1 MSENPKIIS
10 YPPSMQIT
18 QERPGNLPVHVDY
31 HDLFRM
37 NMLRRPGIVDEWFPT
52 GKSPSHPFC
61 SEVILGDRIV
71 TERKVGSYPKRN
83 IFMGPDMRIDMA
95 SSDIANM
102 TPASVRA
109 IYEATH
115 SVFEF
120 VLTRQEFQVRP
131 HRGIL
136 LPGLRREDNGFIFT
150 LFPTEGGVNSSHPLP
165 FRDDRYGVIHRL
177 LGGDWSLFQRWMY
190 NIRTD
195 KRPEPYGVYMEVRYS
210 NVMTDDDYRA
220 LVTQKNYDPALVRSF
235 IRPTIV
241 LT

>member
-1 MSENPKIIS
+1 MLENPKIIGH
-10 YPPSMQIT
+10 PPSMQIT
-18 QERPGNLPVHVDY
+18 QERPGNLSAHVEN

-37 NMLRRPGIVDEWFPT
+37 NVLKRQGIVDEWFPT

-83 IFMGPDMRIDMA
+83 IFIGPDMRLDMA
-95 SSDIANM
+95 SSDVANM

-109 IYEATH
+109 IYEATR

-165 FRDDRYGVIHRL
+165 FSDDRYEIIHRSL
-177 LGGDWSLFQRWMY
+177 SDDVSLFRRRMY
-190 NIRTD
+190 SIQTD
-195 KRPEPYGVYMEVRYS
+195 KRPEPYGVYMELEYL
-210 NVMTDDDYRA
+210 NVMTDEDHRA
-220 LVTQKNYDPALVRSF
+220 LITQKKYDPALVRTF